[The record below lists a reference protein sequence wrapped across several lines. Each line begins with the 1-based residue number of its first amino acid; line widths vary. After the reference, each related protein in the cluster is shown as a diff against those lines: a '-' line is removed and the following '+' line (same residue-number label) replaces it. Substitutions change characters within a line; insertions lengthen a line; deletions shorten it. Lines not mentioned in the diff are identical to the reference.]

1 MRILMVCLGNI
12 CRSPMAEGIFRHHAQ
27 INKLNVEVD
36 SAGTA
41 NYHVGEA
48 PDRRAIEFLKTKG
61 IDISSL
67 RARQFAQSDFDAF
80 DIIYAMDE
88 SNYNNILRL
97 SRNTEDCNKVK
108 LILSENPD
116 EITVS
121 VPDPYYGGMEG
132 FENVFNLL
140 DTVTKSI
147 ICEKKHP
154 VKD

>member
-27 INKLNVEVD
+27 INKLKVEID

-48 PDRRAIEFLKTKG
+48 PDRRAIQFLKTKG
-61 IDISSL
+61 IDISRL
-67 RARQFAQSDFDAF
+67 KARQFNRADFDEF

-88 SNYNNILRL
+88 SNYNNIMRL
-97 SRNTEDCNKVK
+97 ARTEEDKSKVK

-116 EITVS
+116 ENTIS
-121 VPDPYYGGMEG
+121 VPDPYYGGMDG
-132 FENVFNLL
+132 FERVFELL
-140 DTVTKSI
+140 DTATKSI
-147 ICEKKHP
+147 ICAKKSYS
-154 VKD
+154 